1 VNRDLKGPESGGRG
15 TEAGRRP
22 PKAGRRQPAADNG
35 QIDAGSRQLSHVDE
49 AGRIRM
55 VDVGAKPSTAREAV
69 ARGHIR
75 LSPDALKVVR
85 SGTNRKGDPL
95 QTARLAGIMAAK
107 QTSALIP
114 LCHPIA
120 LTHADV
126 QLIPVGDGYDI
137 EATARTTG
145 PTGVEMEALTAVAVA
160 ALTIYDMVK
169 AVDKGM
175 VIGDIRLLKKT
186 K

>member
-1 VNRDLKGPESGGRG
+1 MTRRKP
-15 TEAGRRP
+15 EAGRRTP
-22 PKAGRRQPAADNG
+22 HP
-35 QIDAGSRQLSHVDE
+35 GSQLSHVDE
-49 AGRIRM
+49 QGRIRM
-55 VDVGAKPSTAREAV
+55 VDVGAKASTAREAV

-75 LSPDALKVVR
+75 ISAAALKQIR
-85 SGTNRKGDPL
+85 TGTTKKGDPL

-126 QLIPVGDGYDI
+126 RLTPAKDGYEI

-145 PTGVEMEALTAVAVA
+145 PTGVEMEALTAVSVA

-169 AVDKGM
+169 AVDKTM
-175 VIGDIRLLKKT
+175 MIGDIRLVKKT